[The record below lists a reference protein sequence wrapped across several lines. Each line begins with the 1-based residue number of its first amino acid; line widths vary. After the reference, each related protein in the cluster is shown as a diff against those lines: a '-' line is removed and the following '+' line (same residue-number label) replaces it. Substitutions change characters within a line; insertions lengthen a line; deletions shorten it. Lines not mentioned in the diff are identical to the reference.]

1 MQRVKNARDQLNS
14 QAQWIQL
21 GLLTASTLTPVVRRW
36 NELRAMDHRR
46 ALREDAAPPPRE
58 SPSDDAPTPLSSIIF
73 WVVGVGVGIIAA
85 GVGTYLFLKRRMAA
99 HQEEPPLPLPF
110 PRPGGTA
117 SSSRLAGANHG
128 WPREMA
134 TSTGG
139 HDQTPVAGR
148 LETAG
153 TADSTSEP
161 EDAYPDRLSPQASA
175 PGEPDIEMAAVVGNI
190 RTMAYHFT
198 DDANLPDEDNRVYF
212 SSEEEAR
219 LAGFHHVTDEITSSE
234 NSAVE

>member
-21 GLLTASTLTPVVRRW
+21 GLLTASILTPIVRRW

-46 ALREDAAPPPRE
+46 ALREEAAPPPRE
-58 SPSDDAPTPLSSIIF
+58 SQSDDAPIPLSSIIF

-99 HQEEPPLPLPF
+99 NQEEPLLPLPF
-110 PRPGGTA
+110 PRPDGTA

-128 WPREMA
+128 WQGEMA

-139 HDQTPVAGR
+139 HDQTPVAGG

-153 TADSTSEP
+153 TADSTSGP
-161 EDAYPDRLSPQASA
+161 EDDYPDRLGTQASA
-175 PGEPDIEMAAVVGNI
+175 PGEPDIEMAAVIGNI
-190 RTMAYHFT
+190 RTLAYHFT

-219 LAGFHHVTDEITSSE
+219 LAGFHHVTDEIPSSE